1 MSSLLETR
9 EFLKTEEL
17 LGTEEF
23 IKTRDFI
30 ETGDFIGTRDF
41 IETREKR
48 YGRHSAPIFLQT
60 IYLKKTNM
68 KNTMNKKTGNK
79 IIEQIKKEA
88 IREVVKN
95 EAVREQAK
103 DEAIDVD
110 LKQQLS
116 EHFKLSEFTQSG
128 TARRHKVKNVPGPRE
143 VERLRFLC
151 VKSLEP
157 MRRRFGAIRI
167 TSGFRCKKLNAL
179 VGGSPTSQ
187 HVLGEAADI
196 HTGGRELSEK
206 MFGFAKQNIP
216 FDQLILEHNP
226 AHGIYWLHISLRSD
240 RPGNRHEAFFL
251 KVKKS

>member
-1 MSSLLETR
+1 MGAIVRPYFYKQSTS
-9 EFLKTEEL
+9 
-17 LGTEEF
+17 
-23 IKTRDFI
+23 
-30 ETGDFIGTRDF
+30 
-41 IETREKR
+41 
-48 YGRHSAPIFLQT
+48 
-60 IYLKKTNM
+60 KKTNM
-68 KNTMNKKTGNK
+68 ENTMNKKTGNK
-79 IIEQIKKEA
+79 VIEQIKKEA
-88 IREVVKN
+88 VREQVKN

-157 MRRRFGAIRI
+157 MRRRFGVIRI
-167 TSGFRCKKLNAL
+167 TSGFRCKKLNTL

-226 AHGIYWLHISLRSD
+226 AHSIYWLHISLRSD
-240 RPGNRHEAFFL
+240 RPGNRHEAFFV

>member
-1 MSSLLETR
+1 M
-9 EFLKTEEL
+9 
-17 LGTEEF
+17 GTIVRPYF
-23 IKTRDFI
+23 YKQST
-30 ETGDFIGTRDF
+30 
-41 IETREKR
+41 
-48 YGRHSAPIFLQT
+48 S
-60 IYLKKTNM
+60 KKTNM
-68 KNTMNKKTGNK
+68 ENTMNKKTGNK
-79 IIEQIKKEA
+79 VIEQIKKEA
-88 IREVVKN
+88 IREVAKN

-103 DEAIDVD
+103 NEAIDVD

-157 MRRRFGAIRI
+157 MRRRFGVIRI

-240 RPGNRHEAFFL
+240 RPGNRHEAFFV
-251 KVKKS
+251 KVKK

>member
-1 MSSLLETR
+1 MGAIVRPYFYKQSTS
-9 EFLKTEEL
+9 
-17 LGTEEF
+17 
-23 IKTRDFI
+23 
-30 ETGDFIGTRDF
+30 
-41 IETREKR
+41 
-48 YGRHSAPIFLQT
+48 
-60 IYLKKTNM
+60 KKTNM
-68 KNTMNKKTGNK
+68 ENTMNKKTGNK
-79 IIEQIKKEA
+79 VIEQIKKEA
-88 IREVVKN
+88 VREVVKN

-240 RPGNRHEAFFL
+240 RPGNRHEAFFV

>member
-1 MSSLLETR
+1 MGAIVRPYFYKQSTS
-9 EFLKTEEL
+9 
-17 LGTEEF
+17 
-23 IKTRDFI
+23 
-30 ETGDFIGTRDF
+30 
-41 IETREKR
+41 
-48 YGRHSAPIFLQT
+48 
-60 IYLKKTNM
+60 KKTNM
-68 KNTMNKKTGNK
+68 ENTMNKKTGNK
-79 IIEQIKKEA
+79 VIEQIKKEA
-88 IREVVKN
+88 VREQVKN

-103 DEAIDVD
+103 NEAIDVD

-157 MRRRFGAIRI
+157 MRRRFGVIRI

-240 RPGNRHEAFFL
+240 RPGNRHEAFFV
-251 KVKKS
+251 KVKKI

>member
-1 MSSLLETR
+1 MR
-9 EFLKTEEL
+9 
-17 LGTEEF
+17 
-23 IKTRDFI
+23 
-30 ETGDFIGTRDF
+30 
-41 IETREKR
+41 REKDDMGAIVR
-48 YGRHSAPIFLQT
+48 PYFYKQST
-60 IYLKKTNM
+60 LKRTNM
-68 KNTMNKKTGNK
+68 ENTMNKKTGNK
-79 IIEQIKKEA
+79 VIEQIKKEA
-88 IREVVKN
+88 IREVAKN
-95 EAVREQAK
+95 EAVREQVK
-103 DEAIDVD
+103 NEATDVD

-157 MRRRFGAIRI
+157 MRRRFGVIRI

-251 KVKKS
+251 KVKK

>member
-1 MSSLLETR
+1 MGAIVRPYFYKQST
-9 EFLKTEEL
+9 LK
-17 LGTEEF
+17 
-23 IKTRDFI
+23 R
-30 ETGDFIGTRDF
+30 
-41 IETREKR
+41 
-48 YGRHSAPIFLQT
+48 
-60 IYLKKTNM
+60 TNM
-68 KNTMNKKTGNK
+68 ENTMNKKTGNK
-79 IIEQIKKEA
+79 VIEQIKKEA
-88 IREVVKN
+88 IREVAKN
-95 EAVREQAK
+95 EAVREQVK
-103 DEAIDVD
+103 NEATDVD
-110 LKQQLS
+110 IKQQLS

-157 MRRRFGAIRI
+157 MRRRFGVIRI

-251 KVKKS
+251 KVKK

>member
-1 MSSLLETR
+1 MGAIVRPYFYKQSTS
-9 EFLKTEEL
+9 
-17 LGTEEF
+17 
-23 IKTRDFI
+23 
-30 ETGDFIGTRDF
+30 
-41 IETREKR
+41 KR
-48 YGRHSAPIFLQT
+48 
-60 IYLKKTNM
+60 TNM
-68 KNTMNKKTGNK
+68 ENTMNKKTENK
-79 IIEQIKKEA
+79 VIEQIKKEA
-88 IREVVKN
+88 IREQVKN
-95 EAVREQAK
+95 EAVREQVK
-103 DEAIDVD
+103 NESIDVD

-128 TARRHKVKNVPGPRE
+128 IARRHKVKNVPGPRE

-157 MRRRFGAIRI
+157 MRRRFGVIRI

-240 RPGNRHEAFFL
+240 RPGNRHEAFFV

>member
-1 MSSLLETR
+1 MGAIVRPYFYKQST
-9 EFLKTEEL
+9 LK
-17 LGTEEF
+17 
-23 IKTRDFI
+23 R
-30 ETGDFIGTRDF
+30 
-41 IETREKR
+41 
-48 YGRHSAPIFLQT
+48 
-60 IYLKKTNM
+60 TNM
-68 KNTMNKKTGNK
+68 ENTMNKKTGNK
-79 IIEQIKKEA
+79 VIEQIKKEA

-103 DEAIDVD
+103 NESIDLD

-157 MRRRFGAIRI
+157 MRRRFGVIRI

-187 HVLGEAADI
+187 HLLGEAADI

-251 KVKKS
+251 KVKK

>member
-1 MSSLLETR
+1 MGAIVRPYFYKQSTS
-9 EFLKTEEL
+9 
-17 LGTEEF
+17 
-23 IKTRDFI
+23 
-30 ETGDFIGTRDF
+30 
-41 IETREKR
+41 KR
-48 YGRHSAPIFLQT
+48 
-60 IYLKKTNM
+60 TNM
-68 KNTMNKKTGNK
+68 ENTMNKKTENK
-79 IIEQIKKEA
+79 VIEQIKKEA
-88 IREVVKN
+88 IREVAKN

-103 DEAIDVD
+103 NEAIDVD

-157 MRRRFGAIRI
+157 MRRRFGVIRI

-251 KVKKS
+251 KVKK

>member
-1 MSSLLETR
+1 MGAIVRPYFYKQSTS
-9 EFLKTEEL
+9 
-17 LGTEEF
+17 
-23 IKTRDFI
+23 
-30 ETGDFIGTRDF
+30 
-41 IETREKR
+41 
-48 YGRHSAPIFLQT
+48 
-60 IYLKKTNM
+60 KKTNM
-68 KNTMNKKTGNK
+68 ENTMNKKTENK
-79 IIEQIKKEA
+79 VIEQIKKEA
-88 IREVVKN
+88 IREVAKN
-95 EAVREQAK
+95 EAVREQIK
-103 DEAIDVD
+103 DESIDVN

-157 MRRRFGAIRI
+157 MRRRFGVIRI

-251 KVKKS
+251 KVKK

>member
-1 MSSLLETR
+1 MGAIVRPYFYKQST
-9 EFLKTEEL
+9 LK
-17 LGTEEF
+17 
-23 IKTRDFI
+23 R
-30 ETGDFIGTRDF
+30 
-41 IETREKR
+41 
-48 YGRHSAPIFLQT
+48 
-60 IYLKKTNM
+60 TNM
-68 KNTMNKKTGNK
+68 ENTMNKKTGNK
-79 IIEQIKKEA
+79 VIEQIKKEA
-88 IREVVKN
+88 IREVAKN

-103 DEAIDVD
+103 NEAIDVD

-157 MRRRFGAIRI
+157 MRRRFGVIRI

-251 KVKKS
+251 KVKK

>member
-1 MSSLLETR
+1 MGAIVRPYFYKQSTS
-9 EFLKTEEL
+9 
-17 LGTEEF
+17 
-23 IKTRDFI
+23 
-30 ETGDFIGTRDF
+30 
-41 IETREKR
+41 
-48 YGRHSAPIFLQT
+48 
-60 IYLKKTNM
+60 KKTNM
-68 KNTMNKKTGNK
+68 ENTMNKKTGNK
-79 IIEQIKKEA
+79 VIEQIKKEA

-95 EAVREQAK
+95 EAVIEQAK

>member
-1 MSSLLETR
+1 M
-9 EFLKTEEL
+9 K
-17 LGTEEF
+17 
-23 IKTRDFI
+23 
-30 ETGDFIGTRDF
+30 
-41 IETREKR
+41 REKDDMGAIVR
-48 YGRHSAPIFLQT
+48 PYFYKQST
-60 IYLKKTNM
+60 LKRTNM
-68 KNTMNKKTGNK
+68 ENTMNKKTENK
-79 IIEQIKKEA
+79 VIEQIKKEA
-88 IREVVKN
+88 IREQAKN
-95 EAVREQAK
+95 EAVTEQAK
-103 DEAIDVD
+103 NEAIDVD

-157 MRRRFGAIRI
+157 MRRRFGVIRI

-251 KVKKS
+251 KVKK

>member
-1 MSSLLETR
+1 MGAIVRPYFYKQST
-9 EFLKTEEL
+9 LK
-17 LGTEEF
+17 
-23 IKTRDFI
+23 R
-30 ETGDFIGTRDF
+30 
-41 IETREKR
+41 
-48 YGRHSAPIFLQT
+48 
-60 IYLKKTNM
+60 TNM
-68 KNTMNKKTGNK
+68 ENTMNKKTENK
-79 IIEQIKKEA
+79 VIEQIKKEA
-88 IREVVKN
+88 IREVAKN
-95 EAVREQAK
+95 EAVREQIK
-103 DEAIDVD
+103 DESIDVD

-157 MRRRFGAIRI
+157 MRRRFGVIRI

-251 KVKKS
+251 KVKK

>member
-1 MSSLLETR
+1 MGAIVRPYFYKQST
-9 EFLKTEEL
+9 LK
-17 LGTEEF
+17 
-23 IKTRDFI
+23 R
-30 ETGDFIGTRDF
+30 
-41 IETREKR
+41 
-48 YGRHSAPIFLQT
+48 
-60 IYLKKTNM
+60 TNM
-68 KNTMNKKTGNK
+68 ENTMNKKTENK
-79 IIEQIKKEA
+79 VIEQIKKEA

-95 EAVREQAK
+95 EAVREQVK
-103 DEAIDVD
+103 NEAIDVD

-157 MRRRFGAIRI
+157 MRRRFGVIRI

-251 KVKKS
+251 KVKK

>member
-1 MSSLLETR
+1 MGAIVRPYFYKQSTS
-9 EFLKTEEL
+9 
-17 LGTEEF
+17 
-23 IKTRDFI
+23 
-30 ETGDFIGTRDF
+30 
-41 IETREKR
+41 
-48 YGRHSAPIFLQT
+48 
-60 IYLKKTNM
+60 KKTNM
-68 KNTMNKKTGNK
+68 ENTMNKKTENK
-79 IIEQIKKEA
+79 VIEQIKKEA
-88 IREVVKN
+88 IREVAKN
-95 EAVREQAK
+95 EAVREQVK
-103 DEAIDVD
+103 NEAIDVD

-157 MRRRFGAIRI
+157 MRRRFGVIRI

-251 KVKKS
+251 KVKK

>member
-1 MSSLLETR
+1 ME
-9 EFLKTEEL
+9 
-17 LGTEEF
+17 
-23 IKTRDFI
+23 
-30 ETGDFIGTRDF
+30 
-41 IETREKR
+41 
-48 YGRHSAPIFLQT
+48 
-60 IYLKKTNM
+60 
-68 KNTMNKKTGNK
+68 NTMNKKTVNK
-79 IIEQIKKEA
+79 VIEQIKKEA
-88 IREVVKN
+88 IREVAKN

-157 MRRRFGAIRI
+157 MRHRFGAIRI

-251 KVKKS
+251 KVKR

>member
-1 MSSLLETR
+1 MR
-9 EFLKTEEL
+9 
-17 LGTEEF
+17 
-23 IKTRDFI
+23 
-30 ETGDFIGTRDF
+30 
-41 IETREKR
+41 REKNDMGAIVR
-48 YGRHSAPIFLQT
+48 PYFYKQST
-60 IYLKKTNM
+60 LKRTNM
-68 KNTMNKKTGNK
+68 ENTMNKKTENK
-79 IIEQIKKEA
+79 VIEQIKKEA

-95 EAVREQAK
+95 EAVREQVK
-103 DEAIDVD
+103 NEAIDVD

-157 MRRRFGAIRI
+157 MRRRFGVIRI

-240 RPGNRHEAFFL
+240 RPGNRHEAFFFKGK
-251 KVKKS
+251 KVKR

>member
-1 MSSLLETR
+1 MGAIVRPYFYKQSTS
-9 EFLKTEEL
+9 
-17 LGTEEF
+17 
-23 IKTRDFI
+23 
-30 ETGDFIGTRDF
+30 
-41 IETREKR
+41 KR
-48 YGRHSAPIFLQT
+48 
-60 IYLKKTNM
+60 TNM
-68 KNTMNKKTGNK
+68 ENTMNKKTENK
-79 IIEQIKKEA
+79 VIEQIKKEA

-95 EAVREQAK
+95 EAVREQVK
-103 DEAIDVD
+103 NESIDVD

-187 HVLGEAADI
+187 HALGEAADI

-240 RPGNRHEAFFL
+240 RPGNRHEAFFV

>member
-1 MSSLLETR
+1 MGAIVRPYFYKQST
-9 EFLKTEEL
+9 LK
-17 LGTEEF
+17 
-23 IKTRDFI
+23 R
-30 ETGDFIGTRDF
+30 
-41 IETREKR
+41 
-48 YGRHSAPIFLQT
+48 
-60 IYLKKTNM
+60 TNM
-68 KNTMNKKTGNK
+68 ENTMNKKTGNK
-79 IIEQIKKEA
+79 VIEQIKKEA
-88 IREVVKN
+88 IREVAKN
-95 EAVREQAK
+95 EAVREQVK
-103 DEAIDVD
+103 NEAIDVD

-157 MRRRFGAIRI
+157 MRRRFGVIRI

-240 RPGNRHEAFFL
+240 RPGNRHEAFFV
-251 KVKKS
+251 KVKR

>member
-1 MSSLLETR
+1 MGAIVRPYFYKQST
-9 EFLKTEEL
+9 LK
-17 LGTEEF
+17 
-23 IKTRDFI
+23 R
-30 ETGDFIGTRDF
+30 
-41 IETREKR
+41 
-48 YGRHSAPIFLQT
+48 
-60 IYLKKTNM
+60 TNM
-68 KNTMNKKTGNK
+68 ENTMNKKTENK
-79 IIEQIKKEA
+79 VIEQIKKEA
-88 IREVVKN
+88 IREVAKN

-103 DEAIDVD
+103 NEAIDVD

-157 MRRRFGAIRI
+157 MRRRFGVIRI

-251 KVKKS
+251 KVKK

>member
-1 MSSLLETR
+1 MGAIVRPYFYKQSTS
-9 EFLKTEEL
+9 
-17 LGTEEF
+17 
-23 IKTRDFI
+23 
-30 ETGDFIGTRDF
+30 
-41 IETREKR
+41 
-48 YGRHSAPIFLQT
+48 
-60 IYLKKTNM
+60 KKTNM
-68 KNTMNKKTGNK
+68 ENTMNKKTENK
-79 IIEQIKKEA
+79 VIEQIKKEA
-88 IREVVKN
+88 IREVAKN
-95 EAVREQAK
+95 EAVREQVK
-103 DEAIDVD
+103 NEAIDVD

-157 MRRRFGAIRI
+157 MRRRFGVIRI

-240 RPGNRHEAFFL
+240 RPGNRNEAFFL
-251 KVKKS
+251 KVKK

>member
-1 MSSLLETR
+1 MGAIVRPYFYKQSTS
-9 EFLKTEEL
+9 
-17 LGTEEF
+17 
-23 IKTRDFI
+23 
-30 ETGDFIGTRDF
+30 
-41 IETREKR
+41 KR
-48 YGRHSAPIFLQT
+48 
-60 IYLKKTNM
+60 TNM
-68 KNTMNKKTGNK
+68 ENTMNKKTENK
-79 IIEQIKKEA
+79 VIEQIKKEA
-88 IREVVKN
+88 IREVAKN
-95 EAVREQAK
+95 EAVREQVK
-103 DEAIDVD
+103 NESIDVD

>member
-1 MSSLLETR
+1 MGAIVRPYFYKQSTS
-9 EFLKTEEL
+9 
-17 LGTEEF
+17 
-23 IKTRDFI
+23 
-30 ETGDFIGTRDF
+30 
-41 IETREKR
+41 
-48 YGRHSAPIFLQT
+48 
-60 IYLKKTNM
+60 KKTNM
-68 KNTMNKKTGNK
+68 ENTMNKKTGNK

-95 EAVREQAK
+95 EAVREQVK
-103 DEAIDVD
+103 NESMDVD

-251 KVKKS
+251 KVKK

>member
-1 MSSLLETR
+1 MGAIVRPYFYKQST
-9 EFLKTEEL
+9 LK
-17 LGTEEF
+17 
-23 IKTRDFI
+23 R
-30 ETGDFIGTRDF
+30 
-41 IETREKR
+41 
-48 YGRHSAPIFLQT
+48 
-60 IYLKKTNM
+60 TNM
-68 KNTMNKKTGNK
+68 ENTMNKKTGNK
-79 IIEQIKKEA
+79 VIEQIKKEA
-88 IREVVKN
+88 IREVAKN
-95 EAVREQAK
+95 EAVREQVK
-103 DEAIDVD
+103 NEAIDVD

-128 TARRHKVKNVPGPRE
+128 TARRHKVKNIPGPRE

-251 KVKKS
+251 KVKR

>member
-1 MSSLLETR
+1 MGAIVRPYFYKQST
-9 EFLKTEEL
+9 
-17 LGTEEF
+17 
-23 IKTRDFI
+23 
-30 ETGDFIGTRDF
+30 
-41 IETREKR
+41 
-48 YGRHSAPIFLQT
+48 
-60 IYLKKTNM
+60 LKKTNM
-68 KNTMNKKTGNK
+68 ENTMNKKTGNK
-79 IIEQIKKEA
+79 VIEQIKKEA
-88 IREVVKN
+88 IREVAKN
-95 EAVREQAK
+95 EAVREQVK
-103 DEAIDVD
+103 NEAIDLD

-157 MRRRFGAIRI
+157 MRRRFGVIRI

-251 KVKKS
+251 KVKK

>member
-1 MSSLLETR
+1 MGAIVRPYFYKQSTS
-9 EFLKTEEL
+9 
-17 LGTEEF
+17 
-23 IKTRDFI
+23 
-30 ETGDFIGTRDF
+30 
-41 IETREKR
+41 
-48 YGRHSAPIFLQT
+48 
-60 IYLKKTNM
+60 KKTNM
-68 KNTMNKKTGNK
+68 ENTMNKKTGNK
-79 IIEQIKKEA
+79 VIEQIKKEA

-95 EAVREQAK
+95 EAMREQVK
-103 DEAIDVD
+103 NEAIDVD

-179 VGGSPTSQ
+179 VGGSTTSQ

-251 KVKKS
+251 KVKK

>member
-1 MSSLLETR
+1 MGAIVRPYFYKQSTS
-9 EFLKTEEL
+9 
-17 LGTEEF
+17 
-23 IKTRDFI
+23 
-30 ETGDFIGTRDF
+30 
-41 IETREKR
+41 KR
-48 YGRHSAPIFLQT
+48 
-60 IYLKKTNM
+60 TNM
-68 KNTMNKKTGNK
+68 ENTMNKKTENK
-79 IIEQIKKEA
+79 VIEQIKKEA
-88 IREVVKN
+88 IREQVKN

-179 VGGSPTSQ
+179 VGGSPMSQ

-240 RPGNRHEAFFL
+240 RPGNRHEAFFV

>member
-1 MSSLLETR
+1 MGAIVRPYFYKQSTS
-9 EFLKTEEL
+9 
-17 LGTEEF
+17 
-23 IKTRDFI
+23 
-30 ETGDFIGTRDF
+30 
-41 IETREKR
+41 KR
-48 YGRHSAPIFLQT
+48 
-60 IYLKKTNM
+60 TNM
-68 KNTMNKKTGNK
+68 ENTMNKKTENK
-79 IIEQIKKEA
+79 VIEQIKKEA
-88 IREVVKN
+88 IREQVKN
-95 EAVREQAK
+95 EAVREQVK
-103 DEAIDVD
+103 NESIDVD

-128 TARRHKVKNVPGPRE
+128 TARRHKVKNVPRPRE

-157 MRRRFGAIRI
+157 MRRRFGVIRI

-240 RPGNRHEAFFL
+240 RPGNRHEAFFV

>member
-1 MSSLLETR
+1 M
-9 EFLKTEEL
+9 
-17 LGTEEF
+17 GTIVRPYF
-23 IKTRDFI
+23 YKQST
-30 ETGDFIGTRDF
+30 
-41 IETREKR
+41 
-48 YGRHSAPIFLQT
+48 S
-60 IYLKKTNM
+60 KKTNM
-68 KNTMNKKTGNK
+68 ENTMNKKTGNK
-79 IIEQIKKEA
+79 VIEQIKKEA

-103 DEAIDVD
+103 NEAIDVD

-251 KVKKS
+251 KVKK

>member
-1 MSSLLETR
+1 
-9 EFLKTEEL
+9 
-17 LGTEEF
+17 
-23 IKTRDFI
+23 
-30 ETGDFIGTRDF
+30 
-41 IETREKR
+41 
-48 YGRHSAPIFLQT
+48 
-60 IYLKKTNM
+60 
-68 KNTMNKKTGNK
+68 MNKKTGNK

-88 IREVVKN
+88 IREVAKN
-95 EAVREQAK
+95 EAVREQVK
-103 DEAIDVD
+103 NEATDVD

-157 MRRRFGAIRI
+157 MRRRFGVIRI

-251 KVKKS
+251 KVKK

>member
-1 MSSLLETR
+1 MGAIVRPYFYKQSTS
-9 EFLKTEEL
+9 
-17 LGTEEF
+17 
-23 IKTRDFI
+23 
-30 ETGDFIGTRDF
+30 
-41 IETREKR
+41 KR
-48 YGRHSAPIFLQT
+48 
-60 IYLKKTNM
+60 TNM
-68 KNTMNKKTGNK
+68 ENTMNKKTGNK
-79 IIEQIKKEA
+79 VIEQIKKEA
-88 IREVVKN
+88 IREVAKN
-95 EAVREQAK
+95 ETVREQVKKEAIRDQAK
-103 DEAIDVD
+103 NEAIDVD

-206 MFGFAKQNIP
+206 MFGFAKQNMP

-240 RPGNRHEAFFL
+240 RPGNRHEAFFV
-251 KVKKS
+251 KVKK

>member
-1 MSSLLETR
+1 MGAIVRPYFYKQST
-9 EFLKTEEL
+9 
-17 LGTEEF
+17 
-23 IKTRDFI
+23 
-30 ETGDFIGTRDF
+30 
-41 IETREKR
+41 
-48 YGRHSAPIFLQT
+48 
-60 IYLKKTNM
+60 LKKTNM
-68 KNTMNKKTGNK
+68 ENTMNKKTGNK
-79 IIEQIKKEA
+79 VIEQIKKEA
-88 IREVVKN
+88 IREVAKN
-95 EAVREQAK
+95 EAVREQVK
-103 DEAIDVD
+103 NEAIDVD

-157 MRRRFGAIRI
+157 MRRRFGVIRI

-179 VGGSPTSQ
+179 VGGAPTSQ

-251 KVKKS
+251 KVKK

>member
-1 MSSLLETR
+1 MEN
-9 EFLKTEEL
+9 
-17 LGTEEF
+17 
-23 IKTRDFI
+23 
-30 ETGDFIGTRDF
+30 
-41 IETREKR
+41 
-48 YGRHSAPIFLQT
+48 T
-60 IYLKKTNM
+60 I
-68 KNTMNKKTGNK
+68 NKKTGNK
-79 IIEQIKKEA
+79 VIEQIKKEA

-95 EAVREQAK
+95 KAVREQVK

-179 VGGSPTSQ
+179 VGGSPMSQ

-206 MFGFAKQNIP
+206 MFGFAKQNIS

-240 RPGNRHEAFFL
+240 RPGNRHEAFFV
-251 KVKKS
+251 KVKK

>member
-1 MSSLLETR
+1 M
-9 EFLKTEEL
+9 
-17 LGTEEF
+17 GTIVRPYF
-23 IKTRDFI
+23 YKQST
-30 ETGDFIGTRDF
+30 
-41 IETREKR
+41 
-48 YGRHSAPIFLQT
+48 S
-60 IYLKKTNM
+60 KKTNM
-68 KNTMNKKTGNK
+68 ENTMNKKTGNK
-79 IIEQIKKEA
+79 VIEQIKKEA
-88 IREVVKN
+88 IREVAKN

-103 DEAIDVD
+103 NEAIDVD

-157 MRRRFGAIRI
+157 MRRRFGVIRI

-251 KVKKS
+251 KVKK

>member
-1 MSSLLETR
+1 MRR
-9 EFLKTEEL
+9 EIFL
-17 LGTEEF
+17 
-23 IKTRDFI
+23 R
-30 ETGDFIGTRDF
+30 
-41 IETREKR
+41 REKNDMGAIVR
-48 YGRHSAPIFLQT
+48 PYFYKQST
-60 IYLKKTNM
+60 SKKTNM
-68 KNTMNKKTGNK
+68 ENTMNKKTGNK
-79 IIEQIKKEA
+79 VIEQIKKEA
-88 IREVVKN
+88 VREQVKN
-95 EAVREQAK
+95 EAVREQAKDEAVREQAK

-157 MRRRFGAIRI
+157 MRRRFGVIRI
-167 TSGFRCKKLNAL
+167 TSGFRCKKLNTL

-240 RPGNRHEAFFL
+240 RPGNRHEAFFV

>member
-1 MSSLLETR
+1 MGAIVRPYFYKQSTS
-9 EFLKTEEL
+9 
-17 LGTEEF
+17 
-23 IKTRDFI
+23 
-30 ETGDFIGTRDF
+30 
-41 IETREKR
+41 
-48 YGRHSAPIFLQT
+48 
-60 IYLKKTNM
+60 KKTNM
-68 KNTMNKKTGNK
+68 ENTMNKKTGNK
-79 IIEQIKKEA
+79 VIEQIKKEA

-95 EAVREQAK
+95 EAVREQVK
-103 DEAIDVD
+103 NESIDVD

-240 RPGNRHEAFFL
+240 RPGNRHEAFFV